1 MLTALN
7 VLSYEQRLQLT
18 RSGAFVDNF
27 EQLQQSILQINLVFL
42 FLNLKRLWT
51 KTCSDL
57 AKSYH
62 RNVREFC
69 SAINFVIFTEQS
81 FPWTTTL
88 WVKMNFTL
96 KDLSGKYE
104 HS

>member
-42 FLNLKRLWT
+42 FLNLKRL
-51 KTCSDL
+51 
-57 AKSYH
+57 
-62 RNVREFC
+62 
-69 SAINFVIFTEQS
+69 
-81 FPWTTTL
+81 
-88 WVKMNFTL
+88 
-96 KDLSGKYE
+96 
-104 HS
+104 